1 MRNNHLLLK
10 KQSFTAAAGGLAG
23 PWSIEHIQI
32 VFVDWSLFLIG

>member
-23 PWSIEHIQI
+23 PWSIEHIQNRI
-32 VFVDWSLFLIG
+32 C